1 MIAPRAG
8 ERSAPHPP
16 DGRVRRRVVVEGI
29 VQGVGFRPHVHRLAS
44 SLGLTGFVGNDS
56 ASVFAEV
63 DGDAAHVA
71 EFLRRLAP
79 AAPPLARVDRI
90 TVTTVPHPL
99 HPGGGAFR
107 IVASTA
113 AAGARTLVPPD
124 AAVCADC
131 LRELFDPADR
141 RHRHPFITCTNCGPR
156 FTIIEALPYD
166 RAATT
171 MARFP
176 MCPRC
181 AAEYADPADRRFHA
195 EPIACPDCGPRLW
208 FSPADGPAVTGTDA
222 ALAAAQRAL
231 AAGAVVAVKGV
242 GGYHLA
248 CRAENDEALARLRGR
263 KNRPD
268 QPFAVMARDLA
279 TAARVGVVSPTVA
292 ALLGA
297 PAAPIVLTGRAPG
310 APVSALVAPG
320 SPLIGLML
328 PYTPVHHLLF
338 APTPGGGPPPRLLVM
353 TSANRSGEPICFDD
367 GEARTR
373 LAGLADAFLTHDRPI
388 LAPCDDSVLRCDA
401 EQVVPLRRARGH
413 VPLPVDLP
421 RSVGPVLAAG
431 GELKNTL
438 CLTTGRRAI
447 LSQHHGDLGSLA
459 AMAAFE
465 RSGARMAR
473 LYGVE
478 PAAFAA
484 DPHPGY
490 ATRAWAQR
498 AAGTDR
504 PLRLVQHHHAHVAAL
519 LAEHGR
525 LGEPTVGVAFD
536 GTGYGGDGTIWGG
549 EVLLVGSDVTR
560 AERIAHLRPVGL
572 PGGDAAVRNPCRVAL
587 AHLAAAGLAW
597 SADLA
602 PVRAC
607 SAAELST
614 VRTALDRGVACT
626 PSSSMGRLFDAVAAL
641 LGVRQRTTY
650 EAQAAV
656 ELEALAANGLAAHGL
671 AAHGLA
677 AHGLGAGRR
686 GGDSRPEAAG
696 PIAVVAGRRPLA
708 FGLADGVLEPAPV
721 LAGLVDGLR
730 AGVGVPALA
739 AAFHLAV
746 ADAVARVAEVA
757 RRRYGV
763 GLVGLTGGVFANVVL
778 LRACRARLAAA
789 GFDVLVHQEVPAG
802 DGGLALGQAAV
813 AALAGDQDPTPVAD
827 GKEM

>member
-1 MIAPRAG
+1 
-8 ERSAPHPP
+8 
-16 DGRVRRRVVVEGI
+16 VVEGI
-29 VQGVGFRPHVHRLAS
+29 VQGVGFRPHVYRLAS

-63 DGDAAHVA
+63 DGDAADVA

-79 AAPPLARVDRI
+79 SAPPLARVDQI
-90 TVTTVPHPL
+90 TVTDVPGPL
-99 HPGGGAFR
+99 HPGGGGFR
-107 IVASTA
+107 IAASTVA
-113 AAGARTLVPPD
+113 PGARTLVPPD
-124 AAVCADC
+124 TAVCADC

-176 MCPRC
+176 MCGRC

-208 FSPADGPAVTGTDA
+208 FSPAHGPAVTGTDA

-248 CRAENDEALARLRGR
+248 CRAEDDEALARLRER

-279 TAARVGVVSPTVA
+279 TAARVGAVTATVA
-292 ALLGA
+292 ALLGG
-297 PAAPIVLTGRAPG
+297 PAAPIVLTGRVPG
-310 APVSALVAPG
+310 APLSALVAPG
-320 SPLIGLML
+320 SPLVGLLL

-338 APTPGGGPPPRLLVM
+338 APAPGGGAAPRLLVL

-367 GEARTR
+367 GEAPTR

-421 RSVGPVLAAG
+421 RPVGPVLAAG
-431 GELKNTL
+431 GELRNTL

-465 RSGARMAR
+465 RSGARLAR

-478 PAAFAA
+478 PEAFAA

-498 AAGTDR
+498 TAGADR

-519 LAEHGR
+519 LAEHGP
-525 LGEPTVGVAFD
+525 LGEPIVGVALD
-536 GTGYGGDGTIWGG
+536 GPPFAPCSITTPT
-549 EVLLVGSDVTR
+549 S
-560 AERIAHLRPVGL
+560 RPSWASTAWTAPPRSSASPSTAPATATMARSG
-572 PGGDAAVRNPCRVAL
+572 AARC
-587 AHLAAAGLAW
+587 
-597 SADLA
+597 
-602 PVRAC
+602 
-607 SAAELST
+607 
-614 VRTALDRGVACT
+614 
-626 PSSSMGRLFDAVAAL
+626 SSSAP
-641 LGVRQRTTY
+641 T
-650 EAQAAV
+650 
-656 ELEALAANGLAAHGL
+656 
-671 AAHGLA
+671 
-677 AHGLGAGRR
+677 
-686 GGDSRPEAAG
+686 S
-696 PIAVVAGRRPLA
+696 
-708 FGLADGVLEPAPV
+708 PAPNASPTCV
-721 LAGLVDGLR
+721 R
-730 AGVGVPALA
+730 SRCPAA
-739 AAFHLAV
+739 TPRCA
-746 ADAVARVAEVA
+746 
-757 RRRYGV
+757 
-763 GLVGLTGGVFANVVL
+763 T
-778 LRACRARLAAA
+778 
-789 GFDVLVHQEVPAG
+789 PAG
-802 DGGLALGQAAV
+802 WRW
-813 AALAGDQDPTPVAD
+813 PTWPRRDWPGPPSWPRCGPAPPPN
-827 GKEM
+827 